1 MSLEQLQLH
10 IIAAKASGV
19 ASVARIPWNDPVR
32 LKPVLEMGPDGVVL
46 PMVNS
51 YEEALAAVRAFL
63 YPPRGNRGLW
73 PAARQPFWMNAH
85 SGISGAV

>member
-46 PMVNS
+46 SMVNS

-63 YPPRGNRGLW
+63 YPPRGNRGYG
-73 PAARQPFWMNAH
+73 PQRASRF
-85 SGISGAV
+85 G

>member
-32 LKPVLEMGPDGVVL
+32 LKPVLEMGPDSVVL

-63 YPPRGNRGLW
+63 YPPRGNRGYG
-73 PAARQPFWMNAH
+73 PQRASRF
-85 SGISGAV
+85 G